1 MSIFLLTDEH
11 ECTAVHCGIVCLAM
25 QRTEDQN
32 ANGVT
37 SQVRQRKISNSRKF
51 HESRKIEP
59 TNMARPIQRNMNG
72 SAKHEFTNGQAKTT
86 SRTSLEP
93 RIYEAATL
101 LGSVGS
107 MNAAEANER
116 LRRGSTSCE
125 EAVYQGFPFPFENLV
140 FEGGGN
146 KGMAYVGALQVRS
159 FDLFCSLTLL
169 WQFTSQTPLRF
180 IMNSYAVVCLHYSEV
195 SKCRWLL
202 SWSFLSGF
210 FFQLSLK
217 LCFFVSAG
225 WFYFCNN

>member
-1 MSIFLLTDEH
+1 
-11 ECTAVHCGIVCLAM
+11 M
-25 QRTEDQN
+25 QRTEHQN

-169 WQFTSQTPLRF
+169 WQLASQTPLRF
-180 IMNSYAVVCLHYSEV
+180 IMNSYAVVCLHYSVV
-195 SKCRWLL
+195 SKCRWFL
-202 SWSFLSGF
+202 SWKNRFREVSLRF
-210 FFQLSLK
+210 FF
-217 LCFFVSAG
+217 
-225 WFYFCNN
+225 Y